1 MGLLDDAIR
10 EHLDLKR
17 KHGAA
22 RDDVE
27 RLEKEAFGPP
37 TRPGDPDFE
46 QGEGEADLEAGGQ
59 AAAEVAEP
67 PSEEQEATGGGFFD
81 GADEFADEPAES
93 PEAGAATEEPPSAEY
108 PAPGDEV
115 VEEEW
120 DRTGEE
126 DWSEHEVVAG
136 EPESEE
142 AVSPAEAARREHAE
156 LGDTVDHPALPEAG
170 EPESGEERRAEP
182 EPAETAIFGEGA
194 EDEEDMLGDI
204 DFDLDLGE
212 EPAGAEETPVAE
224 RPEPAAERPGEP
236 TTAERPAAAPL
247 EEEDYSGSEGDE
259 EGYLEGDEEGF
270 EGDDVTEDELEDEDE
285 DLLEE
290 TPEFLEDTPEGERLW
305 FEQGEPRDFDFDD

>member
-46 QGEGEADLEAGGQ
+46 QGEGEADAEAGGS
-59 AAAEVAEP
+59 AASELGEP

-81 GADEFADEPAES
+81 GADEFAEEPSES

-108 PAPGDEV
+108 PAPSGEV

-126 DWSEHEVVAG
+126 DWSEHEVVTR

-142 AVSPAEAARREHAE
+142 AVSPAERARREHAE
-156 LGDTVDHPALPEAG
+156 LGDTVDHPAVPEAA
-170 EPESGEERRAEP
+170 EPESGEQQRAEP

-194 EDEEDMLGDI
+194 EDDEEMLGDI
-204 DFDLDLGE
+204 DLDLDLDE
-212 EPAGAEETPVAE
+212 EPAATG
-224 RPEPAAERPGEP
+224 EPPAADRSDLTAERPGEP
-236 TTAERPAAAPL
+236 ATAERPAAAPL
-247 EEEDYSGSEGDE
+247 EDDDYSGSEGD

-305 FEQGEPRDFDFDD
+305 FEQDEPRDFDFDD